1 MVAVHLAS
9 PVVTRRFGR
18 VLAGLLRPPAVVTL
32 QGELGTGKTTL
43 VRAALRA
50 LGARGAITSPS
61 FTMAQSYL
69 GCGGTRLHHLDLY
82 RLSPGDDA
90 SLFAWS
96 DYLDGESIVFVE
108 WPEAAAAELP
118 AVDLGVF
125 LAHETLTSRNA
136 SVLAGP
142 ALASGLVAG
151 LVEAGI
157 AATVTSE
164 APAQAEE
171 AS

>member
-32 QGELGTGKTTL
+32 HGELGTGKTTL

-61 FTMAQSYL
+61 FTMAQSYV
-69 GCGGTRLHHLDLY
+69 GRGGTRLHHLDLY

-90 SLFAWS
+90 ALFAWS

-108 WPEAAAAELP
+108 WPEAATMELP
-118 AVDLGVF
+118 AADLGVS

-136 SVLAGP
+136 SVLARS
-142 ALASGLVAG
+142 ALTSELMAG
-151 LVEAGI
+151 LAGAGI
-157 AATVTSE
+157 SATVTSE
-164 APAQAEE
+164 APAQAGE

>member
-1 MVAVHLAS
+1 MVSVHLAS

-18 VLAGLLRPPAVVTL
+18 VLAGLLRPPVVVTL

-61 FTMAQSYL
+61 FTMAQSYV
-69 GCGGTRLHHLDLY
+69 GRGGTLLHHLDLY

-90 SLFAWS
+90 ALFAWS
-96 DYLDGESIVFVE
+96 DYLDGASIVFVE
-108 WPEAAAAELP
+108 WPEAAATELP
-118 AVDLGVF
+118 AADVAVS
-125 LAHETLTSRNA
+125 LAHETLTSRTA
-136 SVLAGP
+136 CVLARPVLAP
-142 ALASGLVAG
+142 ALVAG
-151 LVEAGI
+151 LAEAGI
-157 AATVTSE
+157 AAAVTSV
-164 APAQAEE
+164 APAGAGE